1 MSASVS
7 ETYGS
12 AHDPLCD
19 QWYGSH
25 GLPVRH
31 DVDDCSICDL
41 IAKVRTDEQ
50 DLMTEDCDCS
60 DCDAPATNTWAK
72 RGYCRSCFQ
81 EIMSDKD

>member
-1 MSASVS
+1 MSGYDLSG
-7 ETYGS
+7 YIDGS

-31 DVDDCSICDL
+31 DVDHCSICDL

-60 DCDAPATNTWAK
+60 DCVPPPLLPSVGVPENRRFK
-72 RGYCRSCFQ
+72 
-81 EIMSDKD
+81 